1 MSELMPLGWNP
12 RPCSRKGRGAA
23 ATAACGDVGV
33 DAIAEEF
40 EAKSAAMRAEIVEKR
55 RLGSGCLEA
64 TQVVWVGEERH
75 GRSRSA
81 AGQGVSERVREH
93 APQVGAVSSR
103 GFDFTSHLRYDSGFG
118 VNHLLASVDEPAE
131 GLLDDAAATNEELG
145 DDLGVPL
152 EACLLELAA
161 HAGTEHIALRHAA
174 RFGLREEARRA
185 QGVAV
190 ERQRPVPR
198 AREPRP
204 PPQHEL
210 LVVVVVVV
218 VPAAVA
224 HCRLLL
230 LHNVAIQD
238 LIDGVSAFVE
248 GSEEEFGHDRH
259 GSAKASL
266 VYRPDA
272 SYNISFLSRG
282 DATESSAAVKRNH
295 GTPPFDSCA
304 KMPLPFASSTATAD
318 VNPTIAS
325 RPLIRSGA
333 GPLNTST
340 SENLVLTWSATL
352 KNALSPYKLGGGGG
366 GSNFDPKGK
375 SESEVLFI
383 QVELLSDKCS
393 SLFLN
398 KDANL
403 QLVDSLFLKEK
414 LFFLLIL
421 MVPVLTITLQ
431 IVRLRLNISRQVQCH
446 PTYGVIVG

>member
-93 APQVGAVSSR
+93 APQVGAAYRVGVSISR
-103 GFDFTSHLRYDSGFG
+103 PISATIPGVG

-210 LVVVVVVV
+210 LVVVVVPPPWLIVV
-218 VPAAVA
+218 FFFFT
-224 HCRLLL
+224 RWRFRTSSM
-230 LHNVAIQD
+230 
-238 LIDGVSAFVE
+238 VS
-248 GSEEEFGHDRH
+248 
-259 GSAKASL
+259 
-266 VYRPDA
+266 RPSWRDQ
-272 SYNISFLSRG
+272 R
-282 DATESSAAVKRNH
+282 RNL
-295 GTPPFDSCA
+295 G
-304 KMPLPFASSTATAD
+304 
-318 VNPTIAS
+318 TIA
-325 RPLIRSGA
+325 
-333 GPLNTST
+333 
-340 SENLVLTWSATL
+340 
-352 KNALSPYKLGGGGG
+352 
-366 GSNFDPKGK
+366 
-375 SESEVLFI
+375 
-383 QVELLSDKCS
+383 
-393 SLFLN
+393 
-398 KDANL
+398 
-403 QLVDSLFLKEK
+403 
-414 LFFLLIL
+414 
-421 MVPVLTITLQ
+421 MV
-431 IVRLRLNISRQVQCH
+431 RQR
-446 PTYGVIVG
+446 GNEAFGF